1 MINYFLLGQE
11 GQGLC
16 FIHCGTGGKGCT
28 LIFFPSFFGLL
39 RGRRG
44 VEVDVFIFPFIGNV
58 EGGGGKG
65 VNLRALEMF
74 FSLWRG

>member
-1 MINYFLLGQE
+1 M
-11 GQGLC
+11 
-16 FIHCGTGGKGCT
+16 
-28 LIFFPSFFGLL
+28 
-39 RGRRG
+39 
-44 VEVDVFIFPFIGNV
+44 EVNVFIFPFIGNV